1 MDHDVSE
8 EGDMIDLGSTP
19 AGMTIHDAA
28 TKAVNTLR
36 AIYKEWGN
44 VGGLVFEFNGET
56 VTVYAAYSVETVVEH
71 YCQVVHKRELVS
83 R

>member
-1 MDHDVSE
+1 MDFHDFE
-8 EGDMIDLGSTP
+8 EGNMIDLGSTP
-19 AGMTIHDAA
+19 SGMNIHDAA

-56 VTVYAAYSVETVVEH
+56 VTVYAAYSVETVVEN
-71 YCQVVHKRELVS
+71 YLQVVHKRELVS